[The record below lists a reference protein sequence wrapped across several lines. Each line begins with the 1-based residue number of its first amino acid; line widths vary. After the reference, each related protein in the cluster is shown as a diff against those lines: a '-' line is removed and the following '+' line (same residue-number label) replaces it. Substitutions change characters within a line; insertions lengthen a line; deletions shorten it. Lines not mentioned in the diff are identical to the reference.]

1 MLKFHDQELKEV
13 YPSQFIPLLEKSG
26 LIILVG
32 KWVIEQSSIM
42 YQKLKQCRPDL
53 KIQINLSYVRVLKS
67 DVLSEMIAIIKKIIY
82 LLDVLM

>member
-1 MLKFHDQELKEV
+1 MIDTETYQIYGVEALLRFHDQELKEV

-42 YQKLKQCRPDL
+42 YQKLKQYRPDL
-53 KIQINLSYVRVLKS
+53 NI
-67 DVLSEMIAIIKKIIY
+67 
-82 LLDVLM
+82 